1 MEVNVERNILK
12 SERMG
17 TMPIGKLLAS
27 MSVPAM
33 LSMLVQSLYNV
44 VDSFFVSKLG
54 KEAFEAVSIA
64 FPMQLLVLAFAVGVG
79 IGTNSLIARKLGEG
93 NVDEAT
99 VTARTGLFL
108 AIVNAVIF
116 VEIGFVFSGPFISMF
131 SDNPKVISLGTT
143 YLTIVTVGSAGMFI
157 EILCSKTLQATGNML
172 IPMISQLI
180 GAILNII
187 LNPILIFG
195 LFGFPQ
201 LGIAGS
207 AVATV
212 ISQLTAM
219 TYVIIILNVK
229 NHDIHLT
236 LRGLKVKK
244 ENVIAIY
251 KVGAPTIVMNA
262 IGSLTI
268 TSLNAILMSFSSAA
282 ISIFGIYFK
291 LQSFVFMPVFGL
303 TQGAMPIMGYNFG
316 ANKKKRF
323 YHTFYL
329 SLSVAFII
337 MAMGLFIFQ
346 VFPSRLLSLFNQNSD
361 MGIYALRVV
370 SLCFIPAA
378 FGIILTTMFQSIGHG
393 FKSLVMSLLRQLA
406 LILPC
411 AMIFGK
417 LFGLNGVWFSYPVAE
432 IVCVLIFTPIGLKV
446 IKDEFI
452 RKSSL

>member
-1 MEVNVERNILK
+1 MEKNNLLR
-12 SERMG
+12 SEKIG
-17 TMPIGKLLAS
+17 SMPIGRLLTS

-33 LSMLVQSLYNV
+33 LSMLVQSMYNI
-44 VDSFFVSKLG
+44 VDSYFVSKLG
-54 KEAFEAVSIA
+54 GEAFEAVSIA
-64 FPMQLLVLAFAVGVG
+64 FPMQMLVLAFAVGVG

-93 NVDEAT
+93 KVDEAT

-116 VEIGFVFSGPFISMF
+116 VVIGFVFSGPFISMF
-131 SDNPKVISLGTT
+131 SDNPEVISLGTT
-143 YLTIVTVGSAGMFI
+143 YLTIVTIGSAGMFI

-195 LFGFPQ
+195 LFGLPS

-212 ISQLTAM
+212 ISQLAAM
-219 TYVIIILNVK
+219 TYVITMFRVK
-229 NHDIHLT
+229 SHDIHLT
-236 LRGLKVKK
+236 LHGLKVKK

-251 KVGAPTIVMNA
+251 KVGAPAIVMNTIA
-262 IGSLTI
+262 SVTI
-268 TSLNAILMSFSSAA
+268 TSLNFILMSFSEAA
-282 ISIFGIYFK
+282 VSILGIYFK
-291 LQSFVFMPVFGL
+291 LQSFVLMPVFGL

-329 SLSVAFII
+329 STAVAFVI
-337 MAMGLFIFQ
+337 MLIGLFIFQ
-346 VFPSRLLSLFNQNSD
+346 VFPDKLLSVFGQNTE
-361 MGIYALRVV
+361 MGIHALRVI
-370 SLCFIPAA
+370 SICFIPAA
-378 FGIILTTMFQSIGHG
+378 FGIILATMFQAIGHG
-393 FKSLVMSLLRQLA
+393 FKSLVMSLLRQLV
-406 LILPC
+406 LLLPC
-411 AMIFGK
+411 AIIFAR
-417 LFGLNGVWFSYPVAE
+417 LFGLNAVWYCYPVAE
-432 IVCVLIFTPIGLKV
+432 IVCTLIFIPIGFK
-446 IKDEFI
+446 IMRDEFI

>member
-1 MEVNVERNILK
+1 MERNILK